1 MRFVCSLIPR
11 LTRYDKHV
19 ITVNES
25 QIICYLFSTIDL
37 HSTFSTSRRGKNE
50 LAKYATYFKLQIFVL
65 ILWLLILPTCYA

>member
-19 ITVNES
+19 ISVNES

-37 HSTFSTSRRGKNE
+37 HPIFSTSFYHGKNE
-50 LAKYATYFKLQIFVL
+50 LEKYAT
-65 ILWLLILPTCYA
+65 